1 MKKVKIIATLGPAS
15 DSEKGITR
23 LAQEGVDVFRLNM
36 THYATEDALRTLRT
50 IRKVEKKLGRPF
62 GVFGD
67 LAGPKIRTGAMAP
80 DSKVAAGDLVRIRKK
95 LKMGSA
101 KALSLNFPGVV
112 DHLEMGA
119 EIYLADGVIKLE
131 VVKRE
136 AEAVTARV
144 LVGGAL
150 RSRMGFSAHGLALKK
165 FVLTPKDRTDLKA
178 LAAAGVDALA
188 VSFVQTAKDV
198 DSVRKLLPRKDPPFL
213 IAKMETAASIRN
225 AEAILDSADALMV
238 ARGDLGFAVPLAR
251 LPHIQKEL
259 IALCIR
265 KAKPVITATQ
275 MLESMIQAAFPT
287 RAEVSDVANAILDG
301 TDAVMLSAE
310 TAAGKFPFETVRTM
324 RMIIEGAIEDLRL
337 PEPVSDEIMAAAAA
351 EGAVRMAARTD
362 AKLIFA
368 FTESGT
374 NARRV
379 ARLRPVQPI
388 LALSPSERAVRRL
401 CFAWGTYPILVRRQ
415 KDLNAIFE
423 IAKKLAAKNPV
434 LPLKKGEAFVVSAG
448 VTAGRTGATNL
459 AFIERV

>member
-1 MKKVKIIATLGPAS
+1 MKKVKIIATLGPTS

-36 THYATEDALRTLRT
+36 SHYATEDALRTLGT
-50 IRKVEKKLGRPF
+50 IRKVEKKLNRPF

-67 LAGPKIRTGAMAP
+67 LAGPKIRTGTIAP
-80 DSKVAAGDLVRIRKK
+80 DSRVAVGDLVRIQKK
-95 LKMGSA
+95 LKIGSA
-101 KALSLNFPGVV
+101 KAISLNFPDVV
-112 DHLEMGA
+112 DNLEMGA
-119 EIYLADGVIKLE
+119 EIYLADGVVKLE

-136 AEAVTARV
+136 TGAVTAHV

-165 FVLTPKDRTDLKA
+165 FVLTPKDRADLAA
-178 LAAAGVDALA
+178 LSAAGVDALA

-198 DSVRKLLPRKDPPFL
+198 DSVRKLLPRNSPPFL

-225 AEAILDSADALMV
+225 AEAISDSADALMV

-265 KAKPVITATQ
+265 KGKPVITATQ

-324 RMIIEGAIEDLRL
+324 RMIIEGAIQDLKL
-337 PEPVSDEIMAAAAA
+337 PEPAAEKLTAAAAS
-351 EGAVRMAARTD
+351 EGAVRMAARTG
-362 AKLIFA
+362 AKLILA
-368 FTESGT
+368 FTESGA

-379 ARLRPVQPI
+379 ARLRPAPPI
-388 LALSPSERAVRRL
+388 LALSPSERVVRAL
-401 CFAWGTYPILVRRQ
+401 CFTWGTYPVLVPRQ
-415 KDLNAIFE
+415 KDLNAVLAM
-423 IAKKLAAKNPV
+423 AKKLAARNPI
-434 LPLKKGEAFVVSAG
+434 LPLKKGDMFAVSAG

-459 AFIERV
+459 ALIEQI